1 MTGLLVL
8 YTVNGLGRIERG
20 RTTRSYSQEI
30 WMSRVSYF
38 GATETGKWRQEI
50 SAKPRSVAQR

>member
-30 WMSRVSYF
+30 
-38 GATETGKWRQEI
+38 
-50 SAKPRSVAQR
+50 